1 MSIIFQVIGVF
12 VPLQLCPYHFNPPGV
27 LHPITVIY
35 ELSYGETEMKQGM
48 QLFSWTFSALGDKIS
63 YTLYLLW
70 LEKKLEWRHQKN
82 VSLWLWSP
90 TF

>member
-48 QLFSWTFSALGDKIS
+48 QLFS
-63 YTLYLLW
+63 
-70 LEKKLEWRHQKN
+70 
-82 VSLWLWSP
+82 
-90 TF
+90 